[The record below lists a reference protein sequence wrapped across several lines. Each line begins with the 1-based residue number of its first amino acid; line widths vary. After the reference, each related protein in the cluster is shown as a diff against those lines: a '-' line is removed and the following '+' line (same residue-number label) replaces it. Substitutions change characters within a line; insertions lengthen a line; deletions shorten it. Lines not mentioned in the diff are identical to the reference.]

1 MSLRTVNAIG
11 GRLSLRTPQRA
22 SLEILDRI
30 TEVVNLSKRADPR
43 GALDVIRSEYPGV
56 ADFEREFPSL
66 CFALATGVGKTRLM
80 GAFIAYLHLERGL
93 NDFFVLAPNLTIYEK
108 LIADFT
114 PNTPKYVF
122 RGLGEF
128 STEGI
133 EIVTGD
139 NYEDGRGVR
148 KGTLKGFR
156 RGIHIN
162 IFNIAKIDGEVRG
175 GRAPKMKKLREYIGQ
190 SYFEYL
196 SELQDLVLIMDES
209 HRYRGKA
216 GVRVLNELRPVL
228 GLELTATPQIQE
240 GTKTIPFK
248 NVIFD
253 YKLSLAMADGYVKE
267 PAIATKQ
274 NFRVE
279 DYKDDPD
286 GLELV
291 KLKDGVCLHE
301 DTKAEL
307 KVYAEQHDR
316 PFVKPFMLVV
326 TRDISHAKS
335 VVEIIKRDDFFNG
348 DYKDKVITVHSA
360 QSGEEKEETVAELLS
375 VESPTNK
382 TEIVVHVDKLKEG
395 WDVTNLYTIVPLRKA
410 ESRTLV
416 EQSIGRG
423 LRLPYGQRTGVKAVD
438 RLTIIA
444 HDNFQEIID
453 EANRPGSSI
462 NFKLQTVVIGEDVG
476 TERKVARTVET
487 RLEDEIA
494 GPDPTK
500 TIPGK
505 AATARPSPFETAADR
520 TVARATI
527 EAIRSFERDPKR
539 VPNTEALNA
548 PEIQAELAKKVA
560 AAVAPKQME
569 FAAVTEAPDIPA
581 IVARATALFIK
592 RTISVPR
599 IYLLPKGEV
608 TTGFRDFDL
617 DTSTGFNLRPQE
629 QATIIHEIRTGER
642 EILQDRG
649 LPLIEE
655 NLEDELVK
663 RLIDFDDID
672 YDDQADLLYKLAG
685 QAIDHLRSVN
695 RTEDEAAQALL
706 QHRQMLVDLIYAQM
720 GKHRWQHA
728 AGYEAT
734 ARSGFEVLKPVTF
747 SAPEGESVRN
757 FREVPAPLHD
767 IPRMLFGGF
776 SRCLY
781 EVQKFSTDPERRFAI
796 LLEDEPQDLKWF
808 KPARDQFRIEYRA
821 GQSYEP
827 DFVVETAT
835 HKYLIEPK
843 QANQFEIDEVQA
855 KARAATEWCRHATD
869 HELAH
874 GGKPWSYVLI
884 PHDAIKASASLQG
897 LAATYTLKPEP
908 EANPHPLTTTNA

>member
-1 MSLRTVNAIG
+1 MSIRTVNAIS
-11 GRLSLRTPQRA
+11 GRLSLRSPQRD

-30 TEVVNLSKRADPR
+30 TEVVDLGKRADPKA
-43 GALDVIRSEYPGV
+43 ALDLIRSEYPGV
-56 ADFEREFPSL
+56 TDFEREFPSL

-108 LIADFT
+108 LKQDFT
-114 PNTPKYVF
+114 PNSAKYVF

-133 EIVTGD
+133 ELITGD
-139 NYEDGRGVR
+139 DYEDGRGVR
-148 KGTLKGFR
+148 KDTLEGFR

-162 IFNIAKIDGEVRG
+162 VFNIAKINSEVRG
-175 GRAPKMKKLREYIGQ
+175 GRAPRIKKLREYVGQ

-196 SELQDLVLIMDES
+196 SSLQDLVLIMDES
-209 HRYRGKA
+209 HRYRGGA
-216 GVRVLNELRPVL
+216 GVKVLNELRPVL
-228 GLELTATPQIQE
+228 GLELTATPQTQE
-240 GTKTIPFK
+240 GTRTVAFK
-248 NVIFD
+248 NVILD
-253 YKLSLAMADGYVKE
+253 YKLARAMADGFVKE

-326 TRDISHAKS
+326 TRDIAHARR
-335 VVEIIKRDDFFNG
+335 VVEIIKQDDFFNG
-348 DYKDKVITVHSA
+348 DYRDKVITVHSA
-360 QSGEEKEETVAELLS
+360 QSGEEKEETVAALLS
-375 VESPTNK
+375 VESPANQ

-410 ESRTLV
+410 DSRTLV

-453 EANRPGSSI
+453 EASKPGSSI
-462 NFKLQTVVIGEDVG
+462 NFKLQTVVIGEDVAA
-476 TERKVARTVET
+476 ERKVARTVAT
-487 RLEDEIA
+487 SLEVEIA
-494 GPDPTK
+494 GTDPTR
-500 TIPGK
+500 PGV
-505 AATARPSPFETAADR
+505 ARSANGRPVPFATPAEQG
-520 TVARATI
+520 VARATI
-527 EAIRSFERDPKR
+527 DAIRTFERDPGR
-539 VPNTEALNA
+539 VPNIEFLTQPA
-548 PEIQAELAKKVA
+548 IQAELIKKVA

-569 FAAVTEAPDIPA
+569 FAGVVDAPDIPA
-581 IVARATALFIK
+581 IVARATALLIE
-592 RTISVPR
+592 RTIGIPR

-608 TTGFRDFDL
+608 TTGFDDFDL
-617 DTSTGFNLRPQE
+617 DSTGVNLQPVDQS
-629 QATIIHEIRTGER
+629 ILLHEIRTGDR
-642 EILQDRG
+642 ELLQDRG
-649 LPLIEE
+649 LPQIEE
-655 NLEDELVK
+655 RLEDELVK
-663 RLIDFDDID
+663 RLIDYDDID
-672 YDDQADLLYKLAG
+672 YDEQSDLLYKLAG
-685 QAIDHLRSVN
+685 QMTGHLRSYLPDEDAVANVLLHN
-695 RTEDEAAQALL
+695 RQK
-706 QHRQMLVDLIYAQM
+706 LVDLIYAQM

-734 ARSGFEVLKPVTF
+734 ARCGFEVVKSVTY
-747 SAPEGESVRN
+747 SAPESESVRD
-757 FREVPAPLHD
+757 FRQAPTPLHE

-781 EVQKFSTDPERRFAI
+781 PVQKFSSDPERRFAV
-796 LLEDEPQDLKWF
+796 LLENEPEDLKWY

-843 QANQFEIDEVQA
+843 RANEVDDPEVRA
-855 KARAATEWCRHATD
+855 KARAAVEWCRHAT
-869 HELAH
+869 AH
-874 GGKPWSYVLI
+874 GLEHGDKPWSYLLI
-884 PHDAIKASASLQG
+884 PHDAIKASATLQG
-897 LAATYTLKPEP
+897 LAATYTRRPEP
-908 EANPHPLTTTNA
+908 EAAPRPLTMATA